1 MGRGDP
7 GAVRLEPGLVRRRVL
22 RGAPLGRWS
31 PSSPVGQLVAVPV
44 EEDREPVD
52 HHDLERAGMDQAMV
66 VTTQQRL
73 SHEPGAWFWTRGC
86 CGSWGAA
93 VAALAD
99 RCLSQLEEV
108 VAGAD

>member
-7 GAVRLEPGLVRRRVL
+7 GAVRLEPGLCRRRVL
-22 RGAPLGRWS
+22 RGDPLGRWS

-66 VTTQQRL
+66 VTPQQRL
-73 SHEPGAWFWTRGC
+73 SHEPGAWRT
-86 CGSWGAA
+86 
-93 VAALAD
+93 
-99 RCLSQLEEV
+99 EERRV
-108 VAGAD
+108 GKECVSTCRYRWEP